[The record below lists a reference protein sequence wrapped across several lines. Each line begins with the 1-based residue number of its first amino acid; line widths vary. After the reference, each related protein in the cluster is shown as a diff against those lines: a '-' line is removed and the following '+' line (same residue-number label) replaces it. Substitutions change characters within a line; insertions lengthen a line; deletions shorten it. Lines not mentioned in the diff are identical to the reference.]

1 MNCSQTPGLIRFFVT
16 LLAAA
21 FVCVGSASSALALN
35 IESST
40 VDAQVTVEPAA
51 RFITGLNNDTRDV
64 LIGRDQCKRLWDD
77 NTRLRITYNFTNTVM
92 ADRCIGAVP
101 CIDRIMFFAVPS
113 DETPADFICTP
124 DDTRNCVDITDIN
137 WFSRENV
144 TERGLD
150 IYVHFRR
157 MVNEAVGHLDAS
169 NAVSPIENADD
180 CNQEDDAAINQQY
193 FLRIFLRNL
202 GVSAD
207 QKESSDVRIEIDTER
222 PNGPTEV
229 SRVVVTEQNI
239 FATWTQSHVTKIKDY
254 RMFWSASDFSGMSI
268 AEIEESSSIYQR
280 VINLDNP
287 DPSGSE
293 YSGSARLTKI
303 PDNANGRLF
312 VAVASRD
319 IAENV
324 SEPTFPGESVDPEG
338 DGFEIVEVTDFWE
351 HYRDSGGSER
361 GGCASAPGGG
371 LPGGL
376 LFAVAGLGLLAL
388 GRRGARRWCIG
399 LLVAG
404 AALAVAPEASAQSK
418 IYGIAEV
425 RLGFY
430 YPAIDQEAG
439 LSGTPFEDVYGDSHR
454 AVGEYEM
461 GVHLLKGFGAL
472 GVSGRVGYTYFGGD
486 VLVGETSDGA
496 PASSENVGEQTE
508 FMVIPL
514 GVSLYYRF
522 DVLEK
527 LWKIPFVPVLKG
539 GLDYAFWSIG
549 SASGETSTHQGDKG
563 SGATAGWH
571 IAGALH
577 LWLDWIEPETAA
589 GFDNSWGVN
598 NSYLFAEY
606 SMRKLDDFGSAESF
620 DLSDDMWVFGV
631 GFEY

>member
-1 MNCSQTPGLIRFFVT
+1 MNCSKTPGFIRFFVM
-16 LLAAA
+16 LLTAA
-21 FVCVGSASSALALN
+21 FVCVGSASTALALN

-40 VDAQVTVEPAA
+40 LDASVTVEPAA

-77 NTRLRITYNFTNTVM
+77 NTRLRITYNFVSTVM

-113 DETPADFICTP
+113 DETPADFVCTP

-169 NAVSPIENADD
+169 NKVAPIENADD

-193 FLRIFLRNL
+193 FLRIFMRNL

-254 RMFWSASDFSGMSI
+254 RAYWSASDFSGMSI
-268 AEIEESSSIYQR
+268 AEIEASNSIYQR

-303 PDNANGRLF
+303 PDNAGGRLY
-312 VAVASRD
+312 VAIASRD
-319 IAENV
+319 IAENT
-324 SEPTFPGESVDPEG
+324 SEPTFPGEALDPEG

-351 HYRDSGGSER
+351 HYREAGGSER
-361 GGCASAPGGG
+361 GGCASAPGGAPPTG
-371 LPGGL
+371 W
-376 LFAVAGLGLLAL
+376 LFAIAGFGLLAL
-388 GRRGARRWCIG
+388 GGRRARQWSVALLIVGAS
-399 LLVAG
+399 VA
-404 AALAVAPEASAQSK
+404 AAPDAHAQSK

-430 YPAIDQEAG
+430 YPAIDEEAG
-439 LSGTPFEDVYGDSHR
+439 LSGTPFNDVFGDSHR

-461 GVHLLKGFGAL
+461 GVHLFKGFGAL
-472 GVSGRVGYTYFGGD
+472 GVSGRIGYTYFGGD
-486 VLVGETSDGA
+486 VLIGQTADGT
-496 PASSENVGEQTE
+496 PPPSGNIGEQTE
-508 FMVIPL
+508 LMVIPL

-527 LWKIPFVPVLKG
+527 LWSIPFVPVLKG
-539 GLDYAFWSIG
+539 GLDYAFWSVG
-549 SASGETSTHQGDKG
+549 SASGETSTHQGTKG

-571 IAGALH
+571 IGGALH
-577 LWLDWIEPETAA
+577 LWLDWIEPESAA
-589 GFDNSWGVN
+589 SFDNTWGVN

-606 SMRKLDDFGSAESF
+606 SMRQLDDFGSAESF
-620 DLSDDMWVFGV
+620 NLSDDMWVFGIA
-631 GFEY
+631 FEY